1 MAGVA
6 RKEIDTPLSIQGEA
20 RRRLLVNGIVQGVGF
35 RPFVY
40 RIAVGFG
47 LKGFIR
53 NTPSGVL
60 IEVQGV
66 SRLLDSFCCALKS
79 DLPPLA
85 RIEAMTVSALECV
98 AEERFIIANSSAD
111 TDVETLIPPDIALC
125 SDCRRE
131 LLDPLNR
138 RYRYPFINC
147 TTCGPRYTIVD
158 RLPYDRPFTS
168 MHSFTMCPECE
179 REYHDLLDRRF
190 HAQPNACLV
199 CGPSLTLLDACG
211 VQMRNAGEAEFDL
224 TLVHGE
230 PKVIL
235 DSDQPQVV
243 DGEAESHKS
252 QSDVWQEH
260 GQSLKGDVAAEAVAM
275 LKRGLILAIKGLG
288 GFHLAVD
295 ARNDAAV
302 RRLRERKGREAKPF
316 AVMMRDMAK
325 VRSFC
330 DVSDGEFAALT
341 SAEAPIVLL
350 KKRKSCMLAPSVAPG
365 NDRLGVMLPSTP
377 LHTLLFEESLDAL
390 VMTSANFSEEPIV
403 NENDEALSRLQG
415 IADILLL
422 HNRPI
427 YLKCDDSV
435 TIHLAGELRQ
445 IRRSRGYVP
454 APILLR
460 EGGPTVLGTGGEL
473 KNTITLLKGNH
484 ALMSQHI
491 GDMKNFEAY
500 RHFEQVV
507 AHLQRLFQVTPQL
520 VVHDLHPDYMTTRWA
535 EQQHIPVLGVQHH
548 HAHLV
553 ACLAEN
559 REEGPAIGL
568 ILDGTGYGSDGS
580 IWGGEVLI
588 GDAAGVERF
597 ASLESMPLPGGDAAV
612 MQPWRLA
619 LGYLHRSCALLPDL
633 QFMKGRNVAQIL
645 ELLEKKVNIVE
656 TSSCGRLFDA
666 VAALCNLR
674 GDITYEGEAAIALM
688 HAAGGRVGDKEFCH
702 ALHCDPSL
710 AYRLPHTDQEHV
722 HGKREAATSRNPPNN
737 NAEGINGNKNA
748 GQEGS
753 ARWIIRVTPMI
764 NEIVSVLKQGMPV
777 QEISQRFHRTLSSS
791 FCDGIEKASKA
802 TGITTVVLSGGVFQN
817 ELLFTTM
824 LHELQSSGYKVL
836 THAHVPT
843 NDGGLSL
850 GQAIIGRNF
859 LKSRCIG

>member
-6 RKEIDTPLSIQGEA
+6 RKKIDTPLSILCGE

-53 NTPSGVL
+53 NTSSGVL
-60 IEVQGV
+60 IEVQG
-66 SRLLDSFCCALKS
+66 SSMLLDSFCCALKS
-79 DLPPLA
+79 DRPPLA
-85 RIEAMTVSALECV
+85 RIEAIEEIAIDCV
-98 AEERFIIANSSAD
+98 AEERFVIADSSAD
-111 TDVETLIPPDIALC
+111 ADVETLIPPDIVLC
-125 SDCRRE
+125 GDCHRE
-131 LLDPLNR
+131 LLDPANR
-138 RYRYPFINC
+138 RFRYPFINC
-147 TTCGPRYTIVD
+147 TNCGPRYTIVG

-168 MHSFTMCPECE
+168 MYGFTMCPECD
-179 REYHDLLDRRF
+179 REYHDPLDRRF
-190 HAQPNACLV
+190 HAQPNACPV

-260 GQSLKGDVAAEAVAM
+260 GRSLKGDVAAEAVAM
-275 LKRGLILAIKGLG
+275 LKQGLILAIKGLG

-330 DVSDGEFAALT
+330 DVSDGEFEALT

-350 KKRKSCMLAPSVAPG
+350 KKSKSCMLAPSVAPG
-365 NDRLGVMLPSTP
+365 NDRLGVMLPYTP
-377 LHTLLFEESLDAL
+377 LHTLLFEECLDAL

-403 NENDEALSRLQG
+403 NENDEALLRLTG
-415 IADILLL
+415 IADAFLL

-454 APILLR
+454 APIFLR
-460 EGGPTVLGTGGEL
+460 EGGATVLGTGGEL
-473 KNTITLLKGNH
+473 KNTITLLKGSH

-507 AHLQRLFQVTPQL
+507 AHLQRLFQATPEL

-535 EQQHIPVLGVQHH
+535 EHQHIPVLGVQHH

-568 ILDGTGYGSDGS
+568 ILDGTGYGGDGT

-597 ASLESMPLPGGDAAV
+597 ASLESMPMPGGDAAV
-612 MQPWRLA
+612 TQPWRLA
-619 LGYLHRSCALLPDL
+619 LGYLHRSCADLPDL
-633 QFMKGRNVAQIL
+633 PFMKGRSVEQIL
-645 ELLEKKVNIVE
+645 ELIDKKVNIVE

-674 GDITYEGEAAIALM
+674 GEITYEGEAAIALM
-688 HAAGGRVGDKEFCH
+688 HAAGGEVGNKEFPYDLYFARKAVAKQQSH
-702 ALHCDPSL
+702 RNKVLDPGEII
-710 AYRLPHTDQEHV
+710 D
-722 HGKREAATSRNPPNN
+722 
-737 NAEGINGNKNA
+737 NKNA
-748 GQEGS
+748 LHEGND
-753 ARWIIRVTPMI
+753 RWIIRVSPMI
-764 NEIVSVLKQGMPV
+764 NEIVYDLKQGMSV
-777 QEISQRFHRTLSSS
+777 KEISQRFHRTLSTC
-791 FCDGIEKASKA
+791 FCDCIEKASKA

-817 ELLFTTM
+817 ELLFKTM

-836 THAHVPT
+836 THSLMPT

-850 GQAIIGRNF
+850 GQALIGRN
-859 LKSRCIG
+859 LLNCRYIK

>member
-6 RKEIDTPLSIQGEA
+6 RKEIDTPLNIQGEA

-53 NTPSGVL
+53 NTSSGVL
-60 IEVQGV
+60 IEVQG
-66 SRLLDSFCCALKS
+66 SSMLLDSFICALQS

-85 RIEAMTVSALECV
+85 RIEAIKENALDCV
-98 AEERFIIANSSAD
+98 AEEGFVIADSSAGA
-111 TDVETLIPPDIALC
+111 DVETLIPPDIALC
-125 SDCRRE
+125 GDCRRE
-131 LLDPLNR
+131 LLDPADR
-138 RYRYPFINC
+138 RFRYPFINC
-147 TTCGPRYTIVD
+147 TNCGPRYTIVD
-158 RLPYDRPFTS
+158 RLPYDRPSTS
-168 MHSFTMCPECE
+168 MHSFMMCPECE
-179 REYHDLLDRRF
+179 REYHDPLDRRF
-190 HAQPNACLV
+190 HAQPNACPV
-199 CGPSLTLLDACG
+199 CGPALLLLDA
-211 VQMRNAGEAEFDL
+211 AGL
-224 TLVHGE
+224 
-230 PKVIL
+230 PI
-235 DSDQPQVV
+235 
-243 DGEAESHKS
+243 DGDA
-252 QSDVWQEH
+252 V
-260 GQSLKGDVAAEAVAM
+260 AEAAV
-275 LKRGLILAIKGLG
+275 LLNQGLILALKGLG

-295 ARNDAAV
+295 ASNESAV
-302 RRLRERKGREAKPF
+302 KRLRERKGREAKPF
-316 AVMMRDMAK
+316 AVMMRDMEL
-325 VRSFC
+325 VRRYC
-330 DVSDGEFAALT
+330 RVNEGELAVLT

-350 KKRKSCMLAPSVAPG
+350 KKRKSCILAPSVAPD
-365 NDRLGVMLPSTP
+365 NDRLGVMLPYTP
-377 LHTLLFEESLDAL
+377 LHTLLFEEGPAAL

-403 NENDEALSRLQG
+403 NENDEALLRLTG
-415 IADILLL
+415 IADTFLL

-435 TIHLAGELRQ
+435 TIHLSGELRQ
-445 IRRSRGYVP
+445 IRRSRGSVP
-454 APILLR
+454 APIFLR

-473 KNTITLLKGNH
+473 KNTVTLLKGSH

-507 AHLQRLFQVTPQL
+507 AHLQRLFQATPEL

-535 EQQHIPVLGVQHH
+535 EDQHIPVMGVQHH

-553 ACLAEN
+553 ACLADN

-568 ILDGTGYGSDGS
+568 ILDGTGFGSDGT

-619 LGYLHRSCALLPDL
+619 FGYLHRSCTHLPDL
-633 QFMKGRNVAQIL
+633 PFMKGRSVEQIL

-674 GDITYEGEAAIALM
+674 GEITYEGEAAIALM
-688 HAAGGRVGDKEFCH
+688 NAAGGAIGHKEFRYD
-702 ALHCDPSL
+702 LHYAIP
-710 AYRLPHTDQEHV
+710 P
-722 HGKREAATSRNPPNN
+722 GKTLYNEETQD
-737 NAEGINGNKNA
+737 AEKG
-748 GQEGS
+748 
-753 ARWIIRVTPMI
+753 RWIMMVSPMI
-764 NEIVSVLKQGMPV
+764 QDIAIALQAGMSTID
-777 QEISQRFHRTLSSS
+777 ISRRFHRTLVTC
-791 FCDGIEKASKA
+791 FQNIIEKASKA
-802 TGITTVVLSGGVFQN
+802 TGITTIALSGGVFQN
-817 ELLFTTM
+817 ELLFITL
-824 LHELQSSGYKVL
+824 LHELQQAGYRVL
-836 THAHVPT
+836 AHAQVPS

-859 LKSRCIG
+859 LKGRFFLL

>member
-1 MAGVA
+1 MN
-6 RKEIDTPLSIQGEA
+6 IQGEA

-53 NTPSGVL
+53 NTSSGVL
-60 IEVQGV
+60 IEVQG
-66 SRLLDSFCCALKS
+66 SSMLLDNFVCTLQS

-85 RIEAMTVSALECV
+85 RIEVIKESALDCV
-98 AEERFIIANSSAD
+98 AEEHFVIADSSAGAE
-111 TDVETLIPPDIALC
+111 VETLIPPDISLC

-131 LLDPLNR
+131 LLDPSNR
-138 RYRYPFINC
+138 RFRYPFINC
-147 TTCGPRYTIVD
+147 TNCGPRYTIVG
-158 RLPYDRPFTS
+158 RLPYDRPSTS
-168 MHSFTMCPECE
+168 MHSFVMCPECE
-179 REYHDLLDRRF
+179 REYHDPLDRRF
-190 HAQPNACLV
+190 HAQPNACAV

-211 VQMRNAGEAEFDL
+211 MQA
-224 TLVHGE
+224 
-230 PKVIL
+230 
-235 DSDQPQVV
+235 
-243 DGEAESHKS
+243 
-252 QSDVWQEH
+252 DVWREH
-260 GQSLKGDVAAEAVAM
+260 GQKLRGDVASEAMAL
-275 LKRGLILAIKGLG
+275 LKQGLILALKGLG
-288 GFHLAVD
+288 GFHLVVD

-302 RRLRERKGREAKPF
+302 QRLRERKGREAKPF
-316 AVMMRDMAK
+316 AVMMRDMK
-325 VRSFC
+325 VVQSHC
-330 DVSDGEFAALT
+330 EVSEGEREALL
-341 SAEAPIVLL
+341 SPEAPIVLL
-350 KKRKSCMLAPSVAPG
+350 KKRKSSILAPSVAPG
-365 NDRLGVMLPSTP
+365 NDRLGIMLPYTP
-377 LHTLLFEESLDAL
+377 LHVLLFDECLDAL

-403 NENDEALSRLQG
+403 NENDEALSRLKG
-415 IADILLL
+415 IADIFLL

-454 APILLR
+454 APISLR
-460 EGGPTVLGTGGEL
+460 EGGAMVLGTGGEL
-473 KNTITLLKGNH
+473 KNTITLLKGSH

-507 AHLQRLFQVTPQL
+507 AHLQRLFLAIPEL

-568 ILDGTGYGSDGS
+568 ILDGTGYGNDGT
-580 IWGGEVLI
+580 IWGGELLI

-597 ASLESMPLPGGDAAV
+597 ASLESMPLPGGDTAV

-619 LGYLHRSCALLPDL
+619 LGYLHRSCSEMPDL
-633 QFMKGRNVAQIL
+633 PFMKGRVIAPVL

-666 VAALCNLR
+666 VAALCDLR

-688 HAAGGRVGDKEFCH
+688 HAAGGAIGHKEFRYT
-702 ALHCDPSL
+702 LNYVIP
-710 AYRLPHTDQEHV
+710 P
-722 HGKREAATSRNPPNN
+722 GKTIDNEKTHYT
-737 NAEGINGNKNA
+737 EKG
-748 GQEGS
+748 
-753 ARWIIRVTPMI
+753 RWIMMVSPMI
-764 NEIVSVLKQGMPV
+764 QEIATALKAGMSTSD
-777 QEISQRFHRTLSSS
+777 ISQRFHRTLVTC
-791 FCDGIEKASKA
+791 FLEIIEKASKA
-802 TGITTVVLSGGVFQN
+802 TGITTIVLSGGVFQN
-817 ELLFTTM
+817 ELLFITL
-824 LHELQSSGYKVL
+824 LHELQQAGYRVL
-836 THAHVPT
+836 AHAHVPS

-850 GQAIIGRNF
+850 GQAVIGRNF
-859 LKSRCIG
+859 LKGRSLG

>member
-6 RKEIDTPLSIQGEA
+6 RKKIDTPLNIQGEA
-20 RRRLLVNGIVQGVGF
+20 RRHLLVNGIVQGVGF

-40 RIAVGFG
+40 RIAVGLG

-53 NTPSGVL
+53 NTSLGVV
-60 IEVQGV
+60 IEVQG
-66 SRLLDSFCCALKS
+66 SSILLDSFCCALKS

-85 RIEAMTVSALECV
+85 RIEAIKESTLDCV
-98 AEERFIIANSSAD
+98 AEESFIIADSSAD
-111 TDVETLIPPDIALC
+111 ADVETLIPPDIALC
-125 SDCRRE
+125 GDCRRE

-138 RYRYPFINC
+138 RFRYPFINC
-147 TTCGPRYTIVD
+147 TNCGPRYTIVD
-158 RLPYDRPFTS
+158 RLPYDRPSTS
-168 MHSFTMCPECE
+168 MHSFVMCPECE
-179 REYHDLLDRRF
+179 QEYHDPLDRRF
-190 HAQPNACLV
+190 HAQPNACKV

-211 VQMRNAGEAEFDL
+211 VQMRNTGEAECDL

-235 DSDQPQVV
+235 ESDQRQGV
-243 DGEAESHKS
+243 DGEAESHNS
-252 QSDVWQEH
+252 FVSEQSDVWREH
-260 GQSLKGDVAAEAVAM
+260 GQPLKSDVAAEAVAL
-275 LKRGLILAIKGLG
+275 LKQGLILALKGLG

-295 ARNDAAV
+295 ARNDDAV

-316 AVMMRDMAK
+316 AVMIRDMT
-325 VRSFC
+325 VVQSFC
-330 DVSDGEFAALT
+330 EVSEGEREALL
-341 SAEAPIVLL
+341 SPEAPIVLL

-365 NDRLGVMLPSTP
+365 NDRLGVMLPYTP
-377 LHTLLFEESLDAL
+377 LHILLFEECLDAL

-403 NENDEALSRLQG
+403 NENDEALSRLKG
-415 IADILLL
+415 IADIWLL

-427 YLKCDDSV
+427 CLKCDDSV
-435 TIHLAGELRQ
+435 TIHLARELRQ

-484 ALMSQHI
+484 VLMSQHI

-500 RHFEQVV
+500 RYFEQVV
-507 AHLQRLFQVTPQL
+507 AHLQRLFQATPEL

-535 EQQHIPVLGVQHH
+535 EHQHIPVLGVQHH

-568 ILDGTGYGSDGS
+568 ILDGTGYGSDGT

-597 ASLESMPLPGGDAAV
+597 ASLESMPMPGGDAAV

-619 LGYLHRSCALLPDL
+619 LGYLQRSCPDLPDL
-633 QFMKGRNVAQIL
+633 PFMKGRNIEQIL

-666 VAALCNLR
+666 VAALCNLC
-674 GDITYEGEAAIALM
+674 GEITYEGEAAIALM
-688 HAAGGRVGDKEFCH
+688 HAAGGAVGDKEFRYTLNY
-702 ALHCDPSL
+702 AIP
-710 AYRLPHTDQEHV
+710 P
-722 HGKREAATSRNPPNN
+722 GKS
-737 NAEGINGNKNA
+737 NGNEKTHYA
-748 GQEGS
+748 EKG
-753 ARWIIRVTPMI
+753 RWIMMVSPMI
-764 NEIVSVLKQGMPV
+764 QDIAIALQAGVSTID
-777 QEISQRFHRTLSSS
+777 ISQRFHRTLVTC
-791 FCDGIEKASKA
+791 FQEIIEKASKA
-802 TGITTVVLSGGVFQN
+802 TGITTIALSGGVFQN
-817 ELLFTTM
+817 ELLLITM
-824 LHELQSSGYKVL
+824 LHELQQAGYRVL
-836 THAHVPT
+836 AHAHVPS

-850 GQAIIGRNF
+850 GQAIIGRNYWIERDPERR
-859 LKSRCIG
+859 LI